1 MIERPRWL
9 WPAAAYVH
17 VPFCAHHCGYCDFAV
32 AVGQEHERDRYVDA
46 LACELER
53 LGGPQPV
60 RTLFLGGGTPSHLS
74 AQQLTRLFEHL
85 LHWLPLQPGHE
96 FSIEAN
102 PNSLDAD
109 KVRVLADH
117 GVNRVSLG
125 AQSFDPDLL
134 RVLERDH
141 APADVPRA
149 VEMLHRRIDNVS
161 LDLIFGVPGQTTAQ
175 WEADLRQTLAL
186 KPSHV
191 ATYGLTFERGTR
203 LWKQQQHGQV
213 RQLAEDAELEMYN
226 RGIDVLESAGFEH
239 YELSNFARP
248 GFRCRHN
255 ETYWANHAYFGFG
268 MGAAQ
273 YVEGTRTLNVRNL
286 AGYLKRALAR
296 QPTHFQTETLPPLER
311 ALETASLQLRRG
323 DGIARLPFREQTGFD
338 LDELLGTTLNE
349 HADAG
354 LLADDGACVKLTRRG
369 KSVADAVIAT
379 LWKVFCRERA
389 RIDSA
394 PPRPV

>member
-1 MIERPRWL
+1 MRPPWL
-9 WPAAAYVH
+9 WPTAAYIH

-32 AVGQEHERDRYVDA
+32 AVGQEHERDRYIDA
-46 LACELER
+46 LTCELER
-53 LGGPQPV
+53 LGQPEAV
-60 RTLFLGGGTPSHLS
+60 HTLFLGGGTPS
-74 AQQLTRLFEHL
+74 QLTASQLARLVGCL
-85 LHWLPLQPGHE
+85 RRWLPLQPGHE

-109 KVRVLADH
+109 KVRVLAEH

-125 AQSFDPDLL
+125 AQSFDADLL

-149 VEMLHRRIDNVS
+149 VEMLRRRIDNVS

-175 WEADLRQTLAL
+175 WDADLRQALAL
-186 KPSHV
+186 QPTHV
-191 ATYGLTFERGTR
+191 ATYGLTYERGTR
-203 LWKQQQHGQV
+203 LWKQEHHGEV
-213 RQLAEDAELEMYN
+213 HRLTEDAELELYN
-226 RGIDVLESAGFEH
+226 RGIDVLEAAGFEH
-239 YELSNFARP
+239 YELSNFALP

-296 QPTHFQTETLPPLER
+296 QPTHFQSETLAPLER
-311 ALETASLQLRRG
+311 ALETASVQLRRG
-323 DGIARLPFREQTGFD
+323 GGIARPAFREQTGFNV
-338 LDELLGTTLNE
+338 DELLGATVRE

-354 LLADDGACVKLTRRG
+354 LLADDGESLKLTRRG
-369 KSVADAVIAT
+369 KSVADAIIST
-379 LWKVFCRERA
+379 LWKAAV
-389 RIDSA
+389 
-394 PPRPV
+394 